1 MVQMSL
7 HFEEKEGKISCKD
20 DSLLKE
26 GCPNLKCH
34 KMDISL
40 LETDVE
46 KADLEACWW
55 RGNLTEKVEPY
66 KYCSVANTDH
76 VGFHPL

>member
-26 GCPNLKCH
+26 GCPNIKCH

-46 KADLEACWW
+46 KAEL
-55 RGNLTEKVEPY
+55 GSLLVER
-66 KYCSVANTDH
+66 
-76 VGFHPL
+76 